1 MKYLLL
7 LLLGALRLSAETYTI
22 QWQHNDKVQNYSM
35 DVGCIE
41 TGFSSMKRFSGDKS
55 WFDVELSAG
64 LSYRIVL
71 YAYGKDGSRAESN
84 VLIIKTLKEKPAP
97 KLKALEIQAI
107 KRND

>member
-1 MKYLLL
+1 MRYLLL
-7 LLLGALRLSAETYTI
+7 FLASALLVSADVYTI

-35 DVGCIE
+35 DVGFIE

-84 VLIIKTLKEKPAP
+84 VLTIKTLKEKPTP
-97 KLKALEIQAI
+97 KLKAPEIKAI
-107 KRND
+107 KK

>member
-7 LLLGALRLSAETYTI
+7 FLIGALTINAETYTI

-41 TGFSSMKRFSGDKS
+41 TGFSSIKRFSGDKS
-55 WFDVELSAG
+55 WFDVDLSAG

-71 YAYGKDGSRAESN
+71 YAYDKDGSRAESN
-84 VLIIKTLKEKPAP
+84 VLIIKTLKEKTAP
-97 KLKALEIQAI
+97 KLKAPEIKAI
-107 KRND
+107 KRD

>member
-7 LLLGALRLSAETYTI
+7 FLIGLLNINAETYTI
-22 QWQHNDKVQNYSM
+22 QWRHNDEVQNYSM

-41 TGFSSMKRFSGDKS
+41 TGFSSIKRFSGDKS

-84 VLIIKTLKEKPAP
+84 VLVIKTLKEKPAP
-97 KLKALEIQAI
+97 KLKAPEIKAI
-107 KRND
+107 KRD